1 VLRTMAR
8 TKQSTPLRREPSSEY
23 VHGET
28 RGTPVRGAT
37 NLDKGYRNGNLR
49 NGEANGDILK
59 PAVSA
64 QKEAG
69 LLQLIFAAGGIY
81 GSL

>member
-1 VLRTMAR
+1 MAR

-23 VHGET
+23 VHGEA
-28 RGTPVRGAT
+28 RGTPSRGT
-37 NLDKGYRNGNLR
+37 RNIEKEKWNDILE
-49 NGEANGDILK
+49 NGDANADILK

>member
-1 VLRTMAR
+1 MAR

-28 RGTPVRGAT
+28 RGTPTKDAVNVDRQQF
-37 NLDKGYRNGNLR
+37 NGSLR
-49 NGEANGDILK
+49 IGKANGDILK

-69 LLQLIFAAGGIY
+69 LVQLIFAAGGIY

>member
-1 VLRTMAR
+1 MAR

-28 RGTPVRGAT
+28 RGTPLKSSRGVE
-37 NLDKGYRNGNLR
+37 REMSNGML
-49 NGEANGDILK
+49 EAKQVNGDILK

-64 QKEAG
+64 QKDAG